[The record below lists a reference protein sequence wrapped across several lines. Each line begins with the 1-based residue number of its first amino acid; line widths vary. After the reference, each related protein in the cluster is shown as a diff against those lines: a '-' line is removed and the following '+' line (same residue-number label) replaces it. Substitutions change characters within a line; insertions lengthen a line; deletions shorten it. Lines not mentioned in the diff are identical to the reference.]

1 MSGLLRALVRT
12 AQWAFAALAA
22 LGMAQMLVWAADR
35 KPPFELLSVEP
46 AVATPGESVVLV
58 FRVRRNVERD
68 CAAILT
74 RWVIDGKGVKIDLEG
89 QQRIS
94 ASAIRE
100 LEQRTP
106 GMLITSVPV
115 PLSAF
120 PGDAMLV
127 SDLEYICNPVQ
138 KWWWPINVTTIAPF
152 KIGPRP
158 ANRPSQ
164 PAFRGVGV

>member
-12 AQWAFAALAA
+12 AQWSFAALAA
-22 LGMAQMLVWAADR
+22 LGIAQMLVWAADR
-35 KPPFELLSVEP
+35 EPPFEVVGVDP
-46 AVATPGESVVLV
+46 ALATPGESVVLV
-58 FRVRRNVERD
+58 FHVRRSVERE
-68 CAAILT
+68 CSAILT

-94 ASAIRE
+94 ADAIRE
-100 LEQRTP
+100 LERRTP
-106 GMLITSVPV
+106 GLLITSVPV

-120 PGDAMLV
+120 PGDAMLI

-138 KWWWPINVTTIAPF
+138 KWWWPISITTQAPF
-152 KIGPRP
+152 TIGPRP
-158 ANRPSQ
+158 ASRPSQ